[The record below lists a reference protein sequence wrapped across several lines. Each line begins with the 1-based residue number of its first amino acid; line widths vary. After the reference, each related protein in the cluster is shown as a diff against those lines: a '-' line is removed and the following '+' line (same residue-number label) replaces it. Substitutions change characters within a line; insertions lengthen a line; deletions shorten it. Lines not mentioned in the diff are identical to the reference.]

1 MRFKRVLLIFPN
13 YSESYYVYPT
23 QPATGL
29 GYIAE
34 ALKCQE
40 IEYDVIDIGL
50 GYSVKDLFKKID
62 FFHPDL
68 IGMSM
73 MTFRYRQNYQVLSL
87 IKDAYPSIDIMV
99 GGSHISVMR
108 EDVLKNCSAV
118 DYGVVLEGE
127 ETIVELCNGKEL
139 SQIKGLI
146 YRNHN
151 RVIYNGDRPFIDDLD
166 SVPFPTYE
174 KYELSRYGSR
184 TISIVSSRGC
194 PYACIYCPVGSA
206 IGRKFRVR
214 TPKHVVDELAYWY
227 ERGYRRF
234 GFVDDNFTL
243 IKDRVYQICD
253 EIEKRGLKGLD
264 LQCGNGVRAD
274 QIDRKLLERM
284 KEVGFSYIAFGV
296 EAGNNKILANLKKH
310 EDIKT
315 MEKAIKDACE
325 LGYRVGLF
333 FLVGTPGETWEDVK
347 DSIALALKYPV
358 FDASFYNI
366 IPYPKTQLYDWLA
379 EKQYFIVPPEE
390 YLSDISSWDNKP
402 VYVTP
407 SMSLKERK
415 EALKYTKSVRR
426 KIRLRYG
433 YKKHDLIG
441 LLATYVYI
449 SEIGR
454 RCLSVSRPLQS
465 LKESLSSIMFKN

>member
-13 YSESYYVYPT
+13 YSESHYVYPT

-34 ALKCQE
+34 ALKCQG
-40 IEYDVIDIGL
+40 IEYDVIDMGL
-50 GYSVKDLFKKID
+50 GYTIKNLLEKVDS
-62 FFHPDL
+62 FHPDL

-73 MTFRYRQNYQVLSL
+73 MTLRYRQNYQILSQ
-87 IKDAYPSIDIMV
+87 IKDAYPFIDIVV
-99 GGSHISVMR
+99 GGPHVSTMR
-108 EDVLKNCSAV
+108 EDVLKDCPAV

-127 ETIVELCNGKEL
+127 ETMVELCSGKEL

-146 YRNHN
+146 YRNQD
-151 RVIYNGDRPFIDDLD
+151 RVIYNGDRAFINDLD
-166 SVPFPTYE
+166 YVPFPTYE
-174 KYELSRYGSR
+174 KHELPKYGSK
-184 TISIVSSRGC
+184 IMSIVSSRGC
-194 PYACIYCPVGSA
+194 PYNCIYCPVGSA

-243 IKDRVYQICD
+243 VKDRVYQICD

-310 EDIKT
+310 EDIET
-315 MEKAIKDACE
+315 IEKAIKDACE

-366 IPYPKTQLYDWLA
+366 IPYPTTQLYDWLA
-379 EKQYFIVPPEE
+379 EKQYFIVPPEQ
-390 YLSDISSWDNKP
+390 YLSDSSSWDNKP

-407 SMSLKERK
+407 SMSLKKRK
-415 EALKYTKSVRR
+415 EALEYTKSIRR

-433 YKKHDLIG
+433 YKRYG
-441 LLATYVYI
+441 PVGFVATYFYI

-454 RCLSVSRPLQS
+454 RCLSISKTLQL
-465 LKESLSSIMFKN
+465 LKDKLSSIMFKD